1 MAHAPVA
8 SSLCQSSSRS
18 VLLGHVRVLGQAQET
33 HSVHELGGSAGGF
46 CEGLPRMLPQAC
58 SRYTTGESSRV
69 QTANGSGLRNL
80 LRHTQVLYARPM
92 QRLFSHFAS
101 QLARS
106 SPCLALPA
114 SLLALYWRLW
124 TVRSHSLF
132 LLQIG
137 SGISVLHVGSW
148 NTDRRDQAKRQSALV
163 TK

>member
-18 VLLGHVRVLGQAQET
+18 VLLGHVRVLCQTQET
-33 HSVHELGGSAGGF
+33 HSVHELSGAAGGLR
-46 CEGLPRMLPQAC
+46 EGLPRMFPHAC
-58 SRYTTGESSRV
+58 SYYTAGESSWPKRH
-69 QTANGSGLRNL
+69 GSGQRNL
-80 LRHTQVLYARPM
+80 LRHTQVLYARHM
-92 QRLFSHFAS
+92 QRLFSHSAS

-114 SLLALYWRLW
+114 HLFALYWRLW

-137 SGISVLHVGSW
+137 RGISVLHVGSW

>member
-33 HSVHELGGSAGGF
+33 HSVRELGGSAGGL
-46 CEGLPRMLPQAC
+46 CEGLPPSMLTLHY
-58 SRYTTGESSRV
+58 RGEFV
-69 QTANGSGLRNL
+69 AQTANGSGQRNL
-80 LRHTQVLYARPM
+80 LRHTQVLHARHM
-92 QRLFSHFAS
+92 QWLFSHS
-101 QLARS
+101 SVHLARS

-114 SLLALYWRLW
+114 HLFALYWRLW

-132 LLQIG
+132 LLLIG
-137 SGISVLHVGSW
+137 SGLLVPHVGSW